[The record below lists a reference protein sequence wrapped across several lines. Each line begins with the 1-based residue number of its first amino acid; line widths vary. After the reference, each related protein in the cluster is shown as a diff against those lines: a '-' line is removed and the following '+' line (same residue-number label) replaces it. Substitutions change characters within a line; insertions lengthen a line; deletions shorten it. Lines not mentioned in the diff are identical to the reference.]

1 MTILMYM
8 FFFSGL
14 LLAGISIPM
23 ILGKIPPNGL
33 YGFRV
38 KKTMENPDI
47 WYKTNTYSG
56 KWLLGVGLVLAL
68 AAVSFSFIPGLTL
81 STYSYAVLVVWV
93 VVFATALFASIRYL
107 NSL

>member
-14 LLAGISIPM
+14 LLAGLSIPM

-47 WYKTNTYSG
+47 WYKVNTYSG
-56 KWLLGVGLVLAL
+56 KWLLGVGLVIAL
-68 AAVSFSFIPGLTL
+68 AALGFSYIPGLTL
-81 STYSYAVLVVWV
+81 DGYSYAVLAVWV
-93 VVFATALFASIRYL
+93 VLFAVTLIASIRYL
-107 NSL
+107 KSL

>member
-14 LLAGISIPM
+14 LLAGLSIPM

-38 KKTMENPDI
+38 KKTMENPEI
-47 WYKTNTYSG
+47 WYKANTYSG
-56 KWLLGVGLVLAL
+56 KLLLGVGLVISL
-68 AAVSFSFIPGLTL
+68 AAVGFSLIPSLTL
-81 STYSYAVLVVWV
+81 DVYSYAMLAVWV
-93 VVFATALFASIRYL
+93 VIFAVMIIASARYL
-107 NSL
+107 KSL